1 MQSLNGWGQR
11 SVQVTQAEPDQ
22 NIFSRYYQHQAD
34 SSIPST
40 LLFESSRKS
49 SHLTL
54 NINQFQDDL
63 VSAEPMLPLHYYI
76 QRNPCKTSS
85 FAFPVPRSN
94 HPINI
99 TLFKLNNSGKHW
111 SQFTASEKW
120 VNVSISELYT
130 TEHSKDLATQSWHL
144 IWSAGW
150 GCLNRETYF
159 LSAKPRKRAHLLHC
173 SLLRSCELKVQDKV
187 LSITMESI
195 SSTVRY
201 TETFR
206 F

>member
-1 MQSLNGWGQR
+1 MTEKWRHFLCIRKSLNGWGRR
-11 SVQVTQAEPDQ
+11 SVQVAQAEPDQ
-22 NIFSRYYQHQAD
+22 NIFIRYHQNHAD
-34 SSIPST
+34 SRIPSS
-40 LLFESSRKS
+40 LLFKSSRKS

-85 FAFPVPRSN
+85 FAFPVSRSN

-111 SQFTASEKW
+111 SQ
-120 VNVSISELYT
+120 
-130 TEHSKDLATQSWHL
+130 
-144 IWSAGW
+144 
-150 GCLNRETYF
+150 
-159 LSAKPRKRAHLLHC
+159 
-173 SLLRSCELKVQDKV
+173 LKVQDKV
-187 LSITMESI
+187 LAITMEPI
-195 SSTVRY
+195 SSPLRY

-206 F
+206 YNIFYLHSFVC

>member
-1 MQSLNGWGQR
+1 MGGAFTYICLQR
-11 SVQVTQAEPDQ
+11 ICWSQCV
-22 NIFSRYYQHQAD
+22 
-34 SSIPST
+34 ST
-40 LLFESSRKS
+40 LKRWRGLQTCCALAGRWCGWWPGRGSPDTGSPPPSAVCLSEIKSGLIANTDQVILAVKVSHVSRVGLFSEI
-49 SHLTL
+49 L
-54 NINQFQDDL
+54 
-63 VSAEPMLPLHYYI
+63 I
-76 QRNPCKTSS
+76 QIRASTD
-85 FAFPVPRSN
+85 
-94 HPINI
+94 
-99 TLFKLNNSGKHW
+99 
-111 SQFTASEKW
+111 SEKW

-173 SLLRSCELKVQDKV
+173 SLLRSCELKVQDKI

-195 SSTVRY
+195 SSPVRY
-201 TETFR
+201 TKTFR